1 MLHSR
6 MLRYLDEVAR
16 NGSIRKAAGKLN
28 VASSA
33 VNRQILALEQEI
45 GTPIFERLRKRL
57 RLTATGE
64 LLIAHVRQTLK
75 EHDRVRARIE
85 DLKGLRRG
93 EVTIATMGGL
103 AASLLTPL
111 VVEFRRNHPGVKI
124 QVRVLSSGE
133 IINAVSSGEADL
145 GFAFDLPRDPVLQS
159 VATLDCRIGAVVPP
173 GHPLADQLA
182 VTIGTCLDYPLLLA
196 GAGMTLRSVL
206 DDAFARS
213 GIAVEPILESNSI
226 EMLKRAA
233 TLGLGVAFLN
243 VIDVLDERRRGA
255 LVFLPLSDRHL
266 KPQILRVVRRA
277 KGGLDML
284 PSLMAEELKG
294 DLESLA
300 NEVR

>member
-124 QVRVLSSGE
+124 LVRVLSVGE

-173 GHPLADQLA
+173 GHPLADQLS
-182 VTIGTCLDYPLLLA
+182 VTIGTCIDYPLLLA

-206 DDAFARS
+206 DEAFARS
-213 GIAVEPILESNSI
+213 GIAVERPASEAADPAR
-226 EMLKRAA
+226 RAA
-233 TLGLGVAFLN
+233 GEGRARHAAEPHGRGVE
-243 VIDVLDERRRGA
+243 ERPGTPGQRG
-255 LVFLPLSDRHL
+255 PMMRC
-266 KPQILRVVRRA
+266 R
-277 KGGLDML
+277 
-284 PSLMAEELKG
+284 
-294 DLESLA
+294 
-300 NEVR
+300 

>member
-111 VVEFRRNHPGVKI
+111 VVEFRHNHPGVKI
-124 QVRVLSSGE
+124 LVRALPVGE
-133 IINAVSSGEADL
+133 IVNAVSSGEADL
-145 GFAFDLPRDPVLQS
+145 GVAFDLPRDPLLQS
-159 VATLDCRIGAVVPP
+159 VATLDCRLGAVVPP
-173 GHPLADQLA
+173 GHPLADQGS
-182 VTIGTCLDYPLLLA
+182 VTLGTCLDYPLLLA
-196 GAGMTLRSVL
+196 GSGMTLRSVL

-213 GIAVEPILESNSI
+213 GITVEPILESNSI

-233 TLGLGVAFLN
+233 ILGLGVAFLN
-243 VIDVLDERRRGA
+243 VIDVLAERRSGE
-255 LVFLPLSDRHL
+255 VTFLPLRDSHV

-284 PSLMAEELKG
+284 PSLLAEELKT

-300 NEVR
+300 SEVR